1 MANEIES
8 KTQSAAQTASM
19 PAADSGHPAPRVFRS
34 FEETSAQPEEANAE
48 LALWNGRSE
57 FPANVEEMIERGMNA
72 DLDRKSFLTF
82 MGASI
87 SMAAL
92 AACRE
97 PVEKIVPYVDR
108 PMEYVPGQARYFA
121 SSKVDA
127 RGVTPILVKTREGKP
142 IKIEGL
148 DAHPLFRGA
157 ATADTFASIWD
168 LYDPDRIK
176 NPLKKDGSGY
186 AAAKWDDLIKEI
198 SPLLKGNARVL
209 ARASFSPAEESARA
223 RLGKVTVYD
232 PTGTLT
238 EIASGNRASFGNAAI
253 PAHRFDEADLI
264 LSLEADFLGTWLAPE
279 LYTKQFASRRD
290 PASGKMN
297 RLVVAESAMSLT
309 GSNAD
314 RRLAISAGSH
324 TALAFGLANLLLP
337 GSPLA
342 GDGTVRSAIQ
352 AYTPVVVAKVTG
364 LAEKQIIEL
373 AEELKKAKG
382 RSLVVGG
389 GVNTRTP
396 VAGELQI
403 AVNMLNAILGNE
415 GKTVSTKG
423 AIKAN
428 GAVSEVA
435 ALEAL
440 IAEMKAGKV
449 DTLIIDRANP
459 AYEMPVASGFTDAL
473 KKVKNVV
480 FIGYHLND
488 TAMLCTHVLPVSHF
502 LEAWSDALAH
512 GSYSIVQPVIRQLF
526 DSLPVL
532 EIYARLTGDNTS
544 AYEQVKKSHA
554 ANAKGQAW
562 AKTLAS
568 GFALLDAPGAAG
580 ARGFKS
586 AALKDVKPP
595 VEAQA
600 GYRLNLVESV
610 QMGDGV
616 GGNISFRLELP
627 DPITKITWENVLMI
641 SPADAKTM
649 GVKTQDLLRITVG
662 KVTVEIPAFVQ
673 PGMRRGSLAIAIGY
687 GQAYIGKVGA
697 GKGQNAYALQGYA
710 AGQLA
715 ASGIAVTIE
724 KIGKYDMLAS
734 TQRHYEFAVIRGLA
748 RQVDLTTFEKAV
760 REKKP
765 ELLHEHEEKPFGGKA
780 KGLYEKHNYEE
791 GYRWNLNIDLNK
803 CTGCSACVMA
813 CYSENN
819 IPAVGKS
826 EVNRGREMSW
836 LRIDRYYI
844 YENEAAEKADPDMVD
859 PDVFYQPVMCQHC
872 ENAPCE
878 NVCPVGATGHS
889 ADGLNYMSYNR
900 CVGTR
905 YCSNNCPYK
914 VRRYNWFENWED
926 KIRDPQQ
933 YALNPDVTVRSRGV
947 IEKCSFCQQRI
958 SEKRQLAKVEG
969 RAIRDGEIE
978 TACQQACPA
987 DAVTFGNINSADTVI
1002 SKANTNPRTYKI
1014 LAQINVEPSVKYMVR
1029 VKNRSE
1035 VKA

>member
-1 MANEIES
+1 MRNDTSDNKSES
-8 KTQSAAQTASM
+8 TAGAFQA
-19 PAADSGHPAPRVFRS
+19 PAEASTPRVFRS
-34 FEETSAQPEEANAE
+34 FEETTTAEAAQAE
-48 LALWNGRSE
+48 LELWNGKSE

-72 DLDRKSFLTF
+72 NLDRKSFLTF

-121 SSKVDA
+121 STKVDA
-127 RGVTPILVKTREGKP
+127 RGITPILVKTREGKP
-142 IKIEGL
+142 IKLEGL
-148 DAHPLFRGA
+148 DAHPVYRGA

-176 NPLKKDGSGY
+176 NPLKKEGNSF
-186 AAAKWDDLIKEI
+186 AAAKWDDLIKEVAAT
-198 SPLLKGNARVL
+198 LKGNARVL
-209 ARASFSPAEESARA
+209 SRASFSPAEQAARA
-223 RLGKVTVYD
+223 RLGKTVVYD
-232 PTGTLT
+232 PTGTLS
-238 EIASGNRASFGNAAI
+238 EIVAGNRASLGSAAV
-253 PAHRFDEADLI
+253 PAYRFDEADLI
-264 LSLEADFLGTWLAPE
+264 FSIEADFLGTWLAPD
-279 LYTKQFASRRD
+279 LYTKQFSSRRD
-290 PASGKMN
+290 PAGKMN
-297 RLVVAESAMSLT
+297 RLVVAEAAMSLT

-314 RRLAISAGSH
+314 KRLAISAGSH
-324 TALAFGLANLLLP
+324 TSLALGLANLLLP
-337 GSPLA
+337 GSALA
-342 GDGTVRSAIQ
+342 GDGAVRAAVQ
-352 AYTPVVVAKVTG
+352 AHTPAVVAKVTG
-364 LAEKQIIEL
+364 LAEKQIIDL
-373 AEELKKAKG
+373 AEELKANKG
-382 RSLVVGG
+382 KSLVVGG
-389 GVNTRTP
+389 GVNSRTSVP
-396 VAGELQI
+396 GELQI
-403 AVNMLNAILGNE
+403 AVNLLNAILGNE
-415 GKTVSTKG
+415 GKTVSTK
-423 AIKAN
+423 AALKAN
-428 GAVSEVA
+428 SDLSEA
-435 ALEAL
+435 SAIDAL
-440 IAEMKAGKV
+440 INDMKAGKV
-449 DTLIIDRANP
+449 ETLVIDRANP
-459 AYEMPVASGFTDAL
+459 VYEMPVASGFTDAL

-488 TAMLCTHVLPVSHF
+488 TAMLSTHVLPVSHY
-502 LEAWSDALAH
+502 LEAWSDALSH
-512 GSYSIVQPVIRQLF
+512 GSYGIVQPVIRQLF
-526 DSLPVL
+526 DTLPVL
-532 EIYARLTGDNTS
+532 EIFGRLTGDNTS

-562 AKTLAS
+562 AKTLSTGYAVVEQ
-568 GFALLDAPGAAG
+568 AGAGA

-586 AALKDVKPP
+586 AALKDVKAP

-600 GYRLNLVESV
+600 GYRLNLIESV
-610 QMGDGV
+610 GLGDGT
-616 GGNISFRLELP
+616 GGNISFRHELP
-627 DPITKITWENVLMI
+627 DPVTKITWENVLLL

-649 GVKTQDLLRITVG
+649 SVKTQDLLRVTVG
-662 KVTVEIPAFVQ
+662 KVVLEIPAFVQ
-673 PGMRRGSLAIAIGY
+673 PGMRRGSLALAIGY
-687 GQAYIGKVGA
+687 GQSYIGKVGA
-697 GKGQNAYALQGYA
+697 GKGQNAYALAGYA
-710 AGQLA
+710 AGQVA
-715 ASGIAVTIE
+715 SSGIAVTLE

-748 RQVDLTTFEKAV
+748 RQVDLKTFEKAI

-765 ELLHEHEEKPFGGKA
+765 ELMHEHEEKPHGGKA
-780 KGLYEKHNYEE
+780 KGLYPKHNYEE

-826 EVNRGREMSW
+826 EINRGREMSW

-844 YENEAAEKADPDMVD
+844 YENEAAEKADADMVE
-859 PDVFYQPVMCQHC
+859 PDVFFQPVMCQHC

-889 ADGLNYMSYNR
+889 QDGLNYMSYNR
-900 CVGTR
+900 CIGTR

-926 KIRDPQQ
+926 KLRDPQQ

-958 SEKRQLAKVEG
+958 SEKRQLSKVEG
-969 RAIRDGEIE
+969 RAVRDGEIQ

-987 DAVTFGNINSADTVI
+987 DAITFGNINSADTVI
-1002 SKANTNPRTYKI
+1002 SKANSNPRTYKI

-1029 VKNRSE
+1029 VKNRPE
-1035 VKA
+1035 AKA